1 VGAFGKYHRNE
12 AKYQTAAD
20 AILQVKSGEIWGRKP
35 KDGLGPTVQAYTE
48 SGIKQARRIEFSTDI
63 KPGSESPF
71 EAWWYL
77 GLTPGVE
84 RREKDGEEFASIKVD
99 RLVNLQV

>member
-1 VGAFGKYHRNE
+1 LGAFGRYHRNE
-12 AKYQTAAD
+12 AKFQTAAD
-20 AILQVKSGEIWGRKP
+20 AKLQVKSGEIWGRRP

-48 SGIKQARRIEFSTDI
+48 AGHKQARHIAFTTDI
-63 KPGSESPF
+63 EPGSESPF

-84 RREKDGEEFASIKVD
+84 KREKDGEEFACIKVD
-99 RLVNLQV
+99 ILANLQV

>member
-1 VGAFGKYHRNE
+1 MGAFGTYHRNE
-12 AKYQTAAD
+12 APFQTAAD
-20 AILQVKSGEIWGRKP
+20 AKLQVASGEIWGRTP
-35 KDGLGPTVQAYTE
+35 RDGLGPTVQAYRE
-48 SGIKQARRIEFSTDI
+48 DAIRQDRRLEFSTDI

-84 RREKDGEEFASIKVD
+84 RREKSGEEFACIRVD
-99 RLVNLQV
+99 NISNLQV